1 MILNQTIVFFQ
12 GNYTELCSQLN
23 MAHELLAKNPGQLDN
38 VSEFLTSLTSTLS
51 RSAILYCCRFWNLWT
66 WPSTVLAILLC

>member
-1 MILNQTIVFFQ
+1 MIVLQ

-38 VSEFLTSLTSTLS
+38 VREFLT
-51 RSAILYCCRFWNLWT
+51 
-66 WPSTVLAILLC
+66 